1 MTVSVRVSERLLR
14 VAPFGVQ
21 FRDPLSA
28 SFVRE
33 GLQVAL
39 YPVGQP
45 WRRVLAHPN
54 PSAVYVLHEGPGL
67 GRATRGTGDDA
78 YWLAPPESREYRCEV
93 TDLQARF
100 QPVSFRVRLPF
111 RGLFAPDCAPHSP
124 PSKVQ
129 GVSLFCAP
137 TRPLSATLA
146 VVRAELVDA
155 ITGAP
160 AAWALVAAHYR
171 GSELG
176 SGVADRNGRLLLAFP
191 YPEPERRPHPS
202 PPDAAA
208 AELEGSLM
216 SWQIRLRAFYEP
228 RLASEAIPDY
238 CALLAQREARL
249 LEERSPPL
257 ELDTTTLILGRE
269 FVYPSAEKPRLF
281 VAPA

>member
-1 MTVSVRVSERLLR
+1 MTASVRVLERLTR

-33 GLQVAL
+33 GLEVAL

-45 WRRVLAHPN
+45 WRRAFARPN
-54 PSAVYVLHEGPGL
+54 PGAVYVLHEGPGL

-100 QPVSFRVRLPF
+100 QPVSFRVRLPL
-111 RGLFAPDCAPHSP
+111 RGLFAPDCAPLSP
-124 PSKVQ
+124 PPEGQ
-129 GVSLFCAP
+129 GVGLFSAP
-137 TRPLSATLA
+137 ARPLPAALA

-176 SGVADRNGRLLLAFP
+176 RGVADRNGRLVLAFP
-191 YPEPERRPHPS
+191 YPEPERRLRPS

-208 AELEGSLM
+208 PELEGTLM
-216 SWQIRLRAFYEP
+216 SWEVRLRAFYEP
-228 RLASEAIPDY
+228 RLTAEAIPDY
-238 CALLAQREARL
+238 CAVLAQPEARL

-269 FVYPSAEKPRLF
+269 FVYPSAGKPRLF